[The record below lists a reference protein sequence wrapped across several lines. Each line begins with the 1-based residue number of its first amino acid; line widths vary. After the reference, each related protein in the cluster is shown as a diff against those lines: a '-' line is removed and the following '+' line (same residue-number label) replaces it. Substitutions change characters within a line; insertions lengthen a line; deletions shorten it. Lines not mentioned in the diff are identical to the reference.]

1 MVIINMAQEKLDIN
15 DFLYQIA
22 IFDDGNLR
30 FREYPNKWMVTS
42 IKFNGQKYTLRNF
55 IFHNIKIN
63 SISSW
68 KLQKYQEPE

>member
-1 MVIINMAQEKLDIN
+1 MAQEKLDIN

-22 IFDDGNLR
+22 VFDDGNLR

-55 IFHNIKIN
+55 IFH
-63 SISSW
+63 SF
-68 KLQKYQEPE
+68 